1 MLVPPAVRW
10 SGDWPPATPR
20 VAKGAVTVS
29 ETLPLKLPVLVRVS
43 AVLLAAFWFT
53 VSDASDEVMVKS
65 GAAATVIVRVAVW
78 DFVPPVAV
86 SVTV

>member
-1 MLVPPAVRW
+1 VLVPPAVRW

-29 ETLPLKLPVLVRVS
+29 ETLPLKLPMLVRVR
-43 AVLLAAFWFT
+43 VVVLAAFWYT
-53 VSDASDEVMVKS
+53 MSDVSDDVIVKS
-65 GAAATVIVRVAVW
+65 GTAATIMVSVAVCV
-78 DFVPPVAV
+78 FVPPVAV